1 MSDRNGNSEYFD
13 VAGSGSRSYTVTVNY
28 DTGHFCTCR
37 GMISKKATYR
47 EDAGRTQGTSCKH
60 VKDIIKTK
68 FDDDWGV
75 SGGRGN
81 PRVRRNNTKGT
92 PTSSEPSGRRAAILA
107 QRAKHKERDMQ
118 EKPNTNL
125 PLMDRIAALAAS
137 R

>member
-1 MSDRNGNSEYFD
+1 MSGLNGNSEYFD
-13 VAGSGSRSYTVTVNY
+13 VAGSGSRSYKVTVNY

-37 GMISKKATYR
+37 GMLSKKSTFG

-60 VKDIIKTK
+60 VKDIIKSK

-75 SGGRGN
+75 SGGKGN
-81 PRVRRNNTKGT
+81 PRRRQNTKVT
-92 PTSSEPSGRRAAILA
+92 PTSLEPTGRRAAILA
-107 QRAKHKERDMQ
+107 QRAKRKERNVQ
-118 EKPNTNL
+118 EKPNTTL